1 MCLKVNI
8 LGRIPKQWQGGLGE
22 HRELELGL
30 PYPEAVDF
38 LGHFTQLLRWLPT
51 KRNSGALGNSLMV
64 DPCLSHTAH
73 SAPSPL
79 LRFLSQR
86 VTLHPNPWG
95 YAGLGRTQTKQ
106 KKLAFR
112 NDSTPTMIK
121 WKRPFSMVAWRG
133 LWSGGK
139 QTDCEGNTACS
150 ERFYLINLLSS
161 NYTAFLIRVLEL
173 GCVTSLP
180 LCMCVQI
187 L

>member
-8 LGRIPKQWQGGLGE
+8 LGRIPKQWQGSLGE

-51 KRNSGALGNSLMV
+51 ERNSGALGNSLMV

-73 SAPSPL
+73 SVPSPL
-79 LRFLSQR
+79 LRFLSQK

-112 NDSTPTMIK
+112 NDSIPTMIK
-121 WKRPFSMVAWRG
+121 WKHPFSMVAWMRHVVRWEADR
-133 LWSGGK
+133 LWREYSLFRK
-139 QTDCEGNTACS
+139 ILFNKS
-150 ERFYLINLLSS
+150 FVLKLYSLS
-161 NYTAFLIRVLEL
+161 Y
-173 GCVTSLP
+173 
-180 LCMCVQI
+180 
-187 L
+187 